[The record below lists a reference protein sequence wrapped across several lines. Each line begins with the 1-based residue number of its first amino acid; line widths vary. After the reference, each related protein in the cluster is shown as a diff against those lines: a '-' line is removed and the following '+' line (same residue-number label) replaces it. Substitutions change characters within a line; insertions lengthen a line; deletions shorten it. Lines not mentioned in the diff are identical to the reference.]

1 MRKINKNILL
11 AKIKEN
17 YRILLLNFIVLCF
30 IAGSNIPTYQQYDI
44 SMWDFILLN
53 LTDHYY
59 VLYCMIISLIVIIS
73 KDIKDINY
81 TQQLRY
87 KNIFAYNLSRI
98 RYFLAFLNL
107 YFLAH
112 ILILLLIGALNFKN
126 TTSISPIRLEG
137 YSEIVD
143 LYNRYI
149 NIFDNIIL
157 ANFAVII
164 YFIFGFTV
172 LYALLTK
179 INQNKGYKN
188 TIVSAIIIYIL
199 TYIGFKTD
207 LKTKLPVL
215 FFNNYILLHHGLIVN
230 GLFKFILVI
239 AIGILIIL
247 FSVVKPKTIAK
258 TNKSFKELIIN
269 RKDIAISFI
278 VLLAIYLLNYIKNIG
293 NMDFSIRDLALLTMF
308 GSSTSENSFI
318 SWLSLTIINTSPI
331 FILGVSKSRLR
342 NYFNE
347 PLLIRFKNNE
357 DFKYNIRKIHFFYI
371 LFYITIVILINY
383 ISFFIGKSSSLN
395 TNFLKEMYGMIFDL
409 GILSKYN
416 VGFAINLLF
425 CFGLFYILSSFIGEV
440 FSMVVILLSK
450 FIFFFLSS
458 YDLLKINYG
467 IVNLLEDGGVSW
479 VIYIELLAVLLYL
492 ALVILKHNRGYKY
505 GNN

>member
-1 MRKINKNILL
+1 M
-11 AKIKEN
+11 
-17 YRILLLNFIVLCF
+17 
-30 IAGSNIPTYQQYDI
+30 
-44 SMWDFILLN
+44 N

-98 RYFLAFLNL
+98 RYFLA
-107 YFLAH
+107 H
-112 ILILLLIGALNFKN
+112 ILILLLIDALNFKN

-137 YSEIVD
+137 YNEIVD

-172 LYALLTK
+172 LYALLTR

-215 FFNNYILLHHGLIVN
+215 FLNNYILLHHGLIVN
-230 GLFKFILVI
+230 GLFKFILAI

-258 TNKSFKELIIN
+258 TN
-269 RKDIAISFI
+269 R
-278 VLLAIYLLNYIKNIG
+278 
-293 NMDFSIRDLALLTMF
+293 
-308 GSSTSENSFI
+308 SS
-318 SWLSLTIINTSPI
+318 
-331 FILGVSKSRLR
+331 
-342 NYFNE
+342 
-347 PLLIRFKNNE
+347 
-357 DFKYNIRKIHFFYI
+357 
-371 LFYITIVILINY
+371 
-383 ISFFIGKSSSLN
+383 
-395 TNFLKEMYGMIFDL
+395 
-409 GILSKYN
+409 
-416 VGFAINLLF
+416 
-425 CFGLFYILSSFIGEV
+425 
-440 FSMVVILLSK
+440 
-450 FIFFFLSS
+450 
-458 YDLLKINYG
+458 
-467 IVNLLEDGGVSW
+467 
-479 VIYIELLAVLLYL
+479 
-492 ALVILKHNRGYKY
+492 
-505 GNN
+505 

>member
-1 MRKINKNILL
+1 
-11 AKIKEN
+11 
-17 YRILLLNFIVLCF
+17 
-30 IAGSNIPTYQQYDI
+30 
-44 SMWDFILLN
+44 
-53 LTDHYY
+53 
-59 VLYCMIISLIVIIS
+59 MIISLIVIIS

-357 DFKYNIRKIHFFYI
+357 DFKYNIRKIHFSYI